1 MKRSRAAARIPEPQQ
16 ERSRRTMRRLM
27 EAAEEVI
34 AERGVSGLTVGEV
47 ARRAGTAVGTIYTR
61 FPDKDTFLRTLHD
74 RFFAR
79 ASVTADTVF
88 DSSRRR
94 NLPVRD
100 LLAGCVRLLVRN
112 YRARRGLLRA
122 LLLYVRMHDDGAF
135 QTRAERLNLRFLARL
150 KGLILSRRSE
160 LRHPD
165 PERAVLVGLMMI
177 DGAAKEA
184 ILFGEARPASLS
196 VSDAFL
202 VAELTRAICAHLGVE
217 TAPRRHAR
225 LKS

>member
-27 EAAEEVI
+27 AAAEEVI
-34 AERGVSGLTVGEV
+34 AERGVGGLTIGEV

-61 FPDKDTFLRTLHD
+61 FPDKDAFLRTLHD
-74 RFFAR
+74 QFFAR
-79 ASVTADTVF
+79 ASVTADAAF
-88 DSSRRR
+88 DPSRRR

-112 YRARRGLLRA
+112 YRARRELLRA
-122 LLLYVRMHDDGAF
+122 LLLYARTHDDGAF

-150 KGLILSRRSE
+150 KVLILSHRSE
-160 LRHPD
+160 MRHPD
-165 PERAVLVGLMMI
+165 PERAILVGLMMI
-177 DGAAKEA
+177 DGAARES
-184 ILFGEARPASLS
+184 ILFGETRPASLS
-196 VSDAFL
+196 VSDAVL

-217 TAPRRHAR
+217 TTPRGHAR
-225 LKS
+225 SRS